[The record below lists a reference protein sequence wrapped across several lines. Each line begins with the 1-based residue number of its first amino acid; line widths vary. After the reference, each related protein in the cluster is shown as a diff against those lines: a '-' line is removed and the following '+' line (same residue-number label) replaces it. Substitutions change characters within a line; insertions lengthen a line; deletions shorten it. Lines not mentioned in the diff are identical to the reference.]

1 MPAEPAQPLRQYLL
15 PLPARPALPA
25 AADHSAAVEPAES
38 LVPPMLPSAADCFRV
53 QEPPMRIPAPP
64 GERQFRDNAP
74 PTPRPLTPGAAA
86 GRGSAHYPCPR
97 EEGSFSI
104 YLICFSPRA
113 EPHPISSICWGCSG
127 YPKAPNL
134 SQWIKWQH
142 SFQKGS
148 FLLGL
153 VLIPLNLICLEE
165 KLFRTC
171 IYLLPPL

>member
-1 MPAEPAQPLRQYLL
+1 MLRLGAVTMTQSACG
-15 PLPARPALPA
+15 ARTT
-25 AADHSAAVEPAES
+25 SAAVPASPARQACASRRRRPFCSSGARGIPRPADASERRR
-38 LVPPMLPSAADCFRV
+38 LLPGSRATNANPCSA
-53 QEPPMRIPAPP
+53 

-134 SQWIKWQH
+134 
-142 SFQKGS
+142 F
-148 FLLGL
+148 
-153 VLIPLNLICLEE
+153 PL
-165 KLFRTC
+165 R
-171 IYLLPPL
+171 